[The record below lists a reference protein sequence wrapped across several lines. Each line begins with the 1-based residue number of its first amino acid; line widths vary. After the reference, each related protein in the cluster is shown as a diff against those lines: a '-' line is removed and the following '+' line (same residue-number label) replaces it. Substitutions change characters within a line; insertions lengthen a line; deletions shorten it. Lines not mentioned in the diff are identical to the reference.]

1 MTAVS
6 AVTAVSGKGF
16 VGDASYGKRNRQVLI
31 IDSETLN
38 ELELNPGDVRENVTL
53 VNFELSRLS
62 PHDQLVVGEILLAV
76 TGHCAWD
83 MRSPNYGPPFLR
95 RCFPSNPC
103 SKKRDKLVEQF
114 SRPWLA
120 RSVSSRTCWKARA
133 QCCGYC
139 LYF

>member
-1 MTAVS
+1 MAVS

-16 VGDASYGKRNRQVLI
+16 VGDVSYGKRNRQVLI

-76 TGHCAWD
+76 TGHCAPCKQLEEL
-83 MRSPNYGPPFLR
+83 RSGLKSDIGGKRGVLATVVRGGALNIGDAISLAQGELAARGPLAT
-95 RCFPSNPC
+95 PS
-103 SKKRDKLVEQF
+103 R
-114 SRPWLA
+114 
-120 RSVSSRTCWKARA
+120 
-133 QCCGYC
+133 
-139 LYF
+139 